1 MVEVLLTN
9 RDLLRQALRE
19 RFPAGDGWRELRHT
33 ESGVRLRNGE
43 GAVTVAHLEVADES
57 DPNPLRAM
65 EAALGRL
72 AMVWQDPPGMKLV
85 MVIPDRPAWREAAVH
100 LTVRPGRVFGLE
112 MLAVEERRR
121 SRRVSTLDVWG
132 TTWFGGSGLFE
143 LE

>member
-1 MVEVLLTN
+1 MTN

-33 ESGVRLRNGE
+33 ESGVRLRKAEGE
-43 GAVTVAHLEVADES
+43 VNVAHLEVADES
-57 DPNPLRAM
+57 DPDPLRAM

-85 MVIPDRPAWREAAVH
+85 MVMTDRPAWREAAVH

-121 SRRVSTLDVWG
+121 SRRVATLDLWG
-132 TTWFGGSGLFE
+132 STWSAGSGILE